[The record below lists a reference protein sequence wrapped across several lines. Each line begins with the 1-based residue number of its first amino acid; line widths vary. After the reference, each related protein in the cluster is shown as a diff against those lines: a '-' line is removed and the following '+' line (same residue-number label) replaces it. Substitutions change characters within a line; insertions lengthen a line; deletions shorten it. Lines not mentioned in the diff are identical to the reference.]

1 MAYRLVER
9 PCAPPLNARSMERL
23 GSPFGWGSTVDD
35 LEALADDWH
44 SRAWHSSNAFAYS
57 SEVCPMDF
65 APIAQRSIAFA
76 LGSGKLLTDFL
87 EGNSRHCLGFD
98 DTQRLTLPVCHDAK
112 VARLGRWPVF
122 RFEGP
127 RQPSSRSLRSDKN
140 EPYELICSW
149 FVVVEVEGLVEAGL
163 NITSD
168 DGLKLEPEGLN
179 GVGDGH

>member
-1 MAYRLVER
+1 MAYCLVER

-76 LGSGKLLTDFL
+76 LGSGRR
-87 EGNSRHCLGFD
+87 EA
-98 DTQRLTLPVCHDAK
+98 AK
-112 VARLGRWPVF
+112 KASQERIPGATTHYA
-122 RFEGP
+122 
-127 RQPSSRSLRSDKN
+127 Q
-140 EPYELICSW
+140 
-149 FVVVEVEGLVEAGL
+149 
-163 NITSD
+163 
-168 DGLKLEPEGLN
+168 
-179 GVGDGH
+179 